1 MTVLAAHQPN
11 YLPWLGYFDKM
22 RRADV
27 FVLLDAVQYPR
38 GQSVANRNRIR
49 TAQGEL
55 MLTVPVSVP
64 KGQEGKAR
72 YDEVSFADEKWKK
85 KHLRSIE
92 QAYAQAPYFG
102 RLFPELARIVEPA
115 RSFCDMNVELIRWHA
130 ERLGIAT
137 RLVRMSELDGV
148 AGRKSELVVALCQR
162 LGADVYLSG
171 KGAGA
176 YNEPELL
183 AANGVQLRYQEFEHP
198 VYPQTGE
205 GFVPNLAALDALFN
219 CGGWPASL
227 G

>member
-64 KGQEGKAR
+64 KGREGKAR
-72 YDEVSFADEKWKK
+72 YDEVSFADEKWKR

-92 QAYAQAPYFG
+92 QAYAQAPYCE
-102 RLFPELARIVEPA
+102 RLFPELAALVQPA
-115 RSFCDMNVELIRWHA
+115 RSFCDLNVELIRWHA
-130 ERLGIAT
+130 ERLRIAT

-148 AGRKSELVVALCQR
+148 TGRKSELVAALCR
-162 LGADVYLSG
+162 LLEADVYLSG
-171 KGAGA
+171 AGA
-176 YNEPELL
+176 SAYNDPELL
-183 AANGVQLRYQEFEHP
+183 AANGVELRYQEFEHP
-198 VYPQTGE
+198 VYPQVGE
-205 GFVPNLAALDALFN
+205 GFVPNLAALDAVFN
-219 CGGWPASL
+219 CGGWPGSV
-227 G
+227 